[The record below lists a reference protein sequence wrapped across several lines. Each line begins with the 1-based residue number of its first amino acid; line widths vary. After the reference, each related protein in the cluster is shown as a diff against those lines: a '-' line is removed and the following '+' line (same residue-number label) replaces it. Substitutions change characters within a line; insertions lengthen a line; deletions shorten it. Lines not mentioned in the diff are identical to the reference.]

1 MPKFA
6 DIAAP
11 LTALTADKAEFTW
24 ENIHHQAF
32 EKLKEALASP
42 PIITYPT
49 PQDKFVLTTD
59 ASDIGLGA
67 ILSTAQGKVIEYASR
82 VLTPA
87 EKNYATIE
95 KECLA
100 IVWAVRK
107 FRHYLI
113 GAHFT
118 VRTDHKPLEWLESSK
133 TSKSRSQ
140 RLEHWSLELRA
151 FDFDIIHLPGCNNL
165 NADALSRRPIAVV
178 GITNPISE
186 EKLATA
192 QKSDS
197 TLSVIYD
204 LIQAKRN
211 PPNTRMWSQ
220 FPWKQYKQLWPQL
233 TLQQSVLCRK
243 VISPTMVD
251 PKYLII
257 VPSSLQ
263 SMFLKL
269 AHEDSGH
276 QGVERTLSRLTDV
289 AYWVGM
295 AKSTTHHCKV
305 CIKCQISKA
314 TLPRPAPL
322 QPILTTRPWEMVGVD
337 VLKVPMSNKG
347 NQYLLV
353 AQDYYTKWPFAKPM
367 PDQKAERIVQILKD
381 EVFTLVGPPQR
392 LHSDQGRNFESTLLR
407 DLCKAFGV
415 EKSHTTPYHPM
426 GDGLVERMNRSLLSL
441 LRTYV
446 ERETQWEEHLQLLLY
461 IYRTTKH
468 SSTGF
473 SPFEVLF
480 GSNPPLQQV
489 PDLCRPLFPE
499 PSNYCE
505 QLKNKLASL
514 REMVDSNLVES
525 ADRQQNSYKGSFRS
539 PLEPG
544 QQVLLNN
551 PCASK
556 LEPRWTG
563 PWLIREIQGPL
574 TVTLTKGDVERTV
587 HINRVR
593 PLLAEDLDS
602 NGLKTD
608 WTPPLFHHYEI
619 TESDSPDDHY
629 SAHNCNS
636 DDEAPRRNS
645 PPSVLVHHRQ
655 NNSGPPPVIT
665 TRSGRTVK
673 PVQRYGH
680 LN

>member
-1 MPKFA
+1 MLHTGLAWLRVPHIIVRYVSSAKF
-6 DIAAP
+6 P
-11 LTALTADKAEFTW
+11 
-24 ENIHHQAF
+24 
-32 EKLKEALASP
+32 
-42 PIITYPT
+42 
-49 PQDKFVLTTD
+49 
-59 ASDIGLGA
+59 
-67 ILSTAQGKVIEYASR
+67 
-82 VLTPA
+82 
-87 EKNYATIE
+87 
-95 KECLA
+95 
-100 IVWAVRK
+100 
-107 FRHYLI
+107 
-113 GAHFT
+113 
-118 VRTDHKPLEWLESSK
+118 
-133 TSKSRSQ
+133 
-140 RLEHWSLELRA
+140 
-151 FDFDIIHLPGCNNL
+151 
-165 NADALSRRPIAVV
+165 
-178 GITNPISE
+178 
-186 EKLATA
+186 
-192 QKSDS
+192 
-197 TLSVIYD
+197 
-204 LIQAKRN
+204 
-211 PPNTRMWSQ
+211 
-220 FPWKQYKQLWPQL
+220 KQLSQD
-233 TLQQSVLCRK
+233 QRHSV
-243 VISPTMVD
+243 
-251 PKYLII
+251 
-257 VPSSLQ
+257 
-263 SMFLKL
+263 
-269 AHEDSGH
+269 
-276 QGVERTLSRLTDV
+276 
-289 AYWVGM
+289 
-295 AKSTTHHCKV
+295 
-305 CIKCQISKA
+305 
-314 TLPRPAPL
+314 

-392 LHSDQGRNFESTLLR
+392 LHSDQGRNFENTLLR

-426 GDGLVERMNRSLLSL
+426 GDGLEERMNRSLLSL

-525 ADRQQNSYKGSFRS
+525 ADRQQNSYKGSSRS

-551 PCASK
+551 PCANK

-563 PWLIREIQGPL
+563 PWLIRETQGPL

-593 PLLAEDLDS
+593 PLLTEDLDS

-608 WTPPLFHHYEI
+608 WTPPCF
-619 TESDSPDDHY
+619 
-629 SAHNCNS
+629 
-636 DDEAPRRNS
+636 
-645 PPSVLVHHRQ
+645 
-655 NNSGPPPVIT
+655 T
-665 TRSGRTVK
+665 TMRLLRAT
-673 PVQRYGH
+673 PQMIMEE
-680 LN
+680 L